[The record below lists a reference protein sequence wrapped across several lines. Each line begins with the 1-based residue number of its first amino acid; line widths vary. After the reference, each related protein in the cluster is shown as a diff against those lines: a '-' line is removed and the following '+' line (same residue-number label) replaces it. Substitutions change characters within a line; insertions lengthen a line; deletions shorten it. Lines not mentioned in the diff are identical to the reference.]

1 MRIVKR
7 IIYYLCFLSC
17 GFFRNM
23 EDFVTWVDSSKIR
36 QHVLNYNDEVSSGF
50 DFSSALHIICCW
62 ANKDVIF
69 FPVNLF
75 RGMTLTLWN
84 KNNRIG

>member
-7 IIYYLCFLSC
+7 IIYYLCSLSC
-17 GFFRNM
+17 GLFRNM

-50 DFSSALHIICCW
+50 AFSPALHTRVMTFVVRLTKMLFSSPSIYSE
-62 ANKDVIF
+62 
-69 FPVNLF
+69 
-75 RGMTLTLWN
+75 G
-84 KNNRIG
+84 

>member
-1 MRIVKR
+1 
-7 IIYYLCFLSC
+7 
-17 GFFRNM
+17 M

-36 QHVLNYNDEVSSGF
+36 QHVLNYNDEVSPGF
-50 DFSSALHIICCW
+50 ALHTRVVTFFCS

-69 FPVNLF
+69 FLVNLF

-84 KNNRIG
+84 KNSRIG

>member
-1 MRIVKR
+1 MRIAKR
-7 IIYYLCFLSC
+7 IIYYLCSLSC

-36 QHVLNYNDEVSSGF
+36 QHVLNYNDEVCFFICFTHQSC
-50 DFSSALHIICCW
+50 DICCS